1 LSVDRRIGPPVLA
14 GDETG
19 PLADQ
24 ARIASGPDRLDHA
37 GSVRPEHAGKP
48 DARVEPLPDPDVAA
62 IEPAGVQ
69 PHHRLARGRYR
80 VGQLDQLH
88 LFGRPLPLAT
98 NSAHHSAPGVRTS
111 RNAASR
117 PATVG
122 LSFSG
127 SSAVD
132 RKSTRLNSSHRT

>member
-1 LSVDRRIGPPVLA
+1 MIRRPPRSTLFPYP
-14 GDETG
+14 T
-19 PLADQ
+19 LF
-24 ARIASGPDRLDHA
+24 RS
-37 GSVRPEHAGKP
+37 
-48 DARVEPLPDPDVAA
+48 EPLPDPDVAA

-69 PHHRLARGRYR
+69 PHHRLARGWHR

-88 LFGRPLPLAT
+88 LFRRPLPLAA

-117 PATVG
+117 PARVG

-127 SSAVD
+127 SSAVYV
-132 RKSTRLNSSHRT
+132 RTTTPMPAARENIQSAPSAVRVASE